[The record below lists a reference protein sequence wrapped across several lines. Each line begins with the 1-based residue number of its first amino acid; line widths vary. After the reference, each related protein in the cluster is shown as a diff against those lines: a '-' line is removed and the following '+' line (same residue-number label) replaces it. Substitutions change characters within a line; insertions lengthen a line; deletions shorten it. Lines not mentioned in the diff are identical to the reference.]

1 MYILYRLDTN
11 ICTVEPSNGT
21 PNVQEILDLGQ
32 LKKLL
37 GYFSIV
43 TGMDAALFDPAGYEL
58 AASRQSGSIC
68 ASGKNGSRCREYLSY
83 GGRKSA
89 ELGEPYIFACGCGLI
104 MCSSPIM
111 FEERLIGSI
120 ACGPAILW
128 DADEVALSEFTEKTR
143 NMELDIRPD
152 AAALFRSAPSC
163 DCVNMTG
170 AAQILFIMVNSL
182 TRGHSRYL
190 DQRRQITEQQARIAE
205 LIIERKDLSLITR
218 ESRLPDAVY
227 PEDTERELIILVQ
240 KGSKTEARRVL
251 TLLLS
256 EIFSF
261 ADGNMD
267 TIRVRLFE
275 LIAFFS
281 RAAVETGAPLPEV
294 NRITEN
300 FFAVFGADTDFESIC
315 FFTARAMDGFIDTIS
330 RVRGGK
336 ALSPHLAKAV
346 KYILGHYDRE
356 ITLGKVA
363 ESIFVSG
370 FYLSHLFRKEMN
382 QTFSDYVGK
391 IRIDKAKVMLKKDK
405 TLQIQEIAEKVGF
418 NDPNYFAKTFKKL
431 TGVTPREYQSFFK

>member
-1 MYILYRLDTN
+1 
-11 ICTVEPSNGT
+11 VEAFGEIPD
-21 PNVQEILDLGQ
+21 VREILDLGQ

-43 TGMDAALFDPAGYEL
+43 TGMDAAFFDLAGYEL
-58 AASRQSGSIC
+58 AASRQAGSIC
-68 ASGKNGSRCREYLSY
+68 DSAKNGSQCREYLSY

-143 NMELDIRPD
+143 NMGIHVDT
-152 AAALFRSAPSC
+152 AALFRSTLSC

-170 AAQILFIMVNSL
+170 AAQILFIIVNSL
-182 TRGHSRYL
+182 TREHSLYL

-205 LIIERKDLSLITR
+205 LIIERKNHAALVTKKN
-218 ESRLPDAVY
+218 RLPNPVY
-227 PEDTERELIILVQ
+227 PEDTERKLINLVQ
-240 KGSKTEARRVL
+240 IGSKEQARRVL

-267 TIRVRLFE
+267 TIRIRLFE
-275 LIAFFS
+275 LCAFFS
-281 RAAVETGAPLPEV
+281 RAAVETGAPLAEV
-294 NRITEN
+294 NQITEN
-300 FFAVFGADTDFESIC
+300 FFEVFVAGTDFETIC
-315 FFTARAMDGFIDTIS
+315 FFTARAMDRFIDTIS
-330 RVRGGK
+330 RARGGK
-336 ALSPHLAKAV
+336 ELSPHLAKAV
-346 KYILGHYDRE
+346 EYILAHYARE
-356 ITLGKVA
+356 MTLGNVA
-363 ESIFVSG
+363 EAIFVSG

-391 IRIDKAKVMLKKDK
+391 VRIDKAKVLLKQDK